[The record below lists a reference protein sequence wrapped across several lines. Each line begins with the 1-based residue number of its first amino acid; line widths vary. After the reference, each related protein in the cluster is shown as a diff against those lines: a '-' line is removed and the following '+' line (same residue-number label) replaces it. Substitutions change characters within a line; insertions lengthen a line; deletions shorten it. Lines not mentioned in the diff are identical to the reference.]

1 MGPLIAAEVAAAPA
15 AAATAAATT
24 GGGLAALIK
33 TLGLQTVTELLA
45 QKAAGAFGGSIAP
58 SQYVPASV
66 GENKSNYFIGANP
79 YIAREEYEAGENYK
93 RAILR
98 KFGIDLPN
106 VTSTKEVIA
115 EIEKLTEKQAQSLSA
130 RERQKIS
137 LEGSLAQQLAAL
149 QGEIGLKRAE
159 LERGYDVALKG
170 YDLEEVKQKAIGDI
184 EKQKYS
190 SAYDAAKT
198 LLNST
203 IDAISGPGPYANN
216 PDLRQVA
223 TPV

>member
-1 MGPLIAAEVAAAPA
+1 MTFAAGPAAATA

-24 GGGLAALIK
+24 GGEVGALIK
-33 TLGLQTVTELLA
+33 MLGLQTVTELLA

-58 SQYVPASV
+58 GQYATAPV
-66 GENKSNYFIGANP
+66 GENKSNYFTGANP
-79 YIAREEYEAGENYK
+79 ILAREQFEDTVNFK
-93 RAILR
+93 RALLGLPPVKSTS
-98 KFGIDLPN
+98 KFI
-106 VTSTKEVIA
+106 KEL
-115 EIEKLTEKQAQSLSA
+115 EQLTERQAQSLSA